1 MGLPIYTD
9 DANVLQQLR
18 AFERT
23 HACIVISR
31 PVPLH
36 TQNPFGNM
44 PEPPQF
50 QWWINKSNG
59 CSAHLIRNGYQNPMD
74 PSCRNGFRLRYQLHN
89 TLAPY
94 KTYTTLTEVL
104 KQLESLFDPMVFN
117 PALHTDQP
125 FRMAR
130 ATYARPLAGCAGQ
143 QAIMQDITQNFIER
157 INRLEVLFNQD
168 GRIT

>member
-1 MGLPIYTD
+1 MGQTIYTD
-9 DANVLQQLR
+9 DADVLQQLK

-23 HACIVISR
+23 HACSVVVW
-31 PVPLH
+31 PVPRHL
-36 TQNPFGNM
+36 QNPFENM

-50 QWWINKSNG
+50 EWWIHNSNG
-59 CSAHLIRNGYQNPMD
+59 SAHLLWNGYQNPMD
-74 PSCRNGFRLRYQLHN
+74 PACRNGFRLRYQLHN

-104 KQLESLFDPMVFN
+104 QQLESLFDPRVFN